1 MRLPV
6 ANSQSIDFI
15 VPSKGMAGA
24 LPPGRWRT
32 RYAVMLTRQESVCIF
47 KGLLRLRLLQGPT
60 YVRALTRVIE
70 PLLPKT
76 GRLVPLWYL
85 TQNVPH
91 GGDPGFFGSPVIPKR
106 FCRLARINPKSKY
119 FSSKITSFRFGT
131 PDATFPTFQLHPAA
145 EGNPLL

>member
-32 RYAVMLTRQESVCIF
+32 RHSVMLMRQELVCIF
-47 KGLLRLRLLQGPT
+47 KGLLRLRPLQGPT

-85 TQNVPH
+85 TQNMPH
-91 GGDPGFFGSPVIPKR
+91 GADAGSCRSSAIPKR
-106 FCRLARINPKSKY
+106 FCHPARINPKSKY

-131 PDATFPTFQLHPAA
+131 PDATFPAFQLHPAA
-145 EGNPLL
+145 EGNPLP